1 MRTERRLEETPNLLS
16 VSGRRGYDGAWSA
29 EPASLLQRRLGASG
43 IAALWA
49 TLVLSGPTILL
60 GFSLASEG
68 LSLSRE
74 QMAIAIPIGAVVGGT
89 ILSLAAWAGA
99 YNGVPTV
106 LALRPAFGSSGAAL
120 FGLMVVLTLGGWAA
134 VQLQAAADTV
144 EMAFLRVGLTAP
156 PNGATISI
164 IGLVSVALA
173 LIGPSKVTMRWIS
186 RVVIWVAVVTVGLA
200 IWLLST
206 KPTPAPVASDPSA
219 LWLGIDAVIALG
231 ILWFPLIG
239 DVSRF
244 ASDEAVAASGTALG
258 FGLTVLIGSLIG
270 GTAALLGEGPA
281 DIAAG
286 ISSSLP
292 GYAGLAVIV
301 VWMLTV
307 QALLPFAVGYAAG
320 MCVLSLTGL
329 RIGKAVA
336 VATVLGIITVA
347 MVLQPE
353 SVATLELPLVIVGAV
368 AAVYLIDFYV
378 VRRQVYRTD
387 QLYGGGGSYGV
398 LNPWGWLAVAVGVIG
413 SLLVRPVG
421 PAPMVEWI
429 ESLPFR
435 AQLNDLAVPG
445 LVTSIVAAALT
456 YWILGRMMVREEVV
470 VSHVRL

>member
-1 MRTERRLEETPNLLS
+1 M
-16 VSGRRGYDGAWSA
+16 
-29 EPASLLQRRLGASG
+29 
-43 IAALWA
+43 
-49 TLVLSGPTILL
+49 
-60 GFSLASEG
+60 
-68 LSLSRE
+68 
-74 QMAIAIPIGAVVGGT
+74 
-89 ILSLAAWAGA
+89 
-99 YNGVPTV
+99 
-106 LALRPAFGSSGAAL
+106 
-120 FGLMVVLTLGGWAA
+120 
-134 VQLQAAADTV
+134 
-144 EMAFLRVGLTAP
+144 
-156 PNGATISI
+156 
-164 IGLVSVALA
+164 
-173 LIGPSKVTMRWIS
+173 PSD
-186 RVVIWVAVVTVGLA
+186 A
-200 IWLLST
+200 
-206 KPTPAPVASDPSA
+206 SA

-320 MCVLSLTGL
+320 MCVVSLTGR

-336 VATVLGIITVA
+336 VATVLGIMAVA

-387 QLYGGGGSYGV
+387 QLYGRRRLLWSAQPLGLVGGRRRCDR
-398 LNPWGWLAVAVGVIG
+398 LTP
-413 SLLVRPVG
+413 RPPVG

-435 AQLNDLAVPG
+435 AQLNDLALPG